1 MRHCGVPVVA
11 HVRSPDAAKNL
22 GSLAKKFCTGINPN
36 PSDACGWVPPSQ
48 STRLHALTR
57 RSLPSRVRV
66 PRPRVGACGV
76 ERTGRDAV
84 PRGLSRSAAARRGRG
99 VSVGRG
105 RTGRGLA
112 PTSRTTARQRARAAK
127 APRLV
132 RLFGGPFVAAAD
144 FGRVAGRSLWRPGQ
158 QMIREAASRHSHGPG
173 PRMQWWAFVRAWK
186 EIVPGPIPPK

>member
-22 GSLAKKFCTGINPN
+22 GGLAKKFCTGINPN

-57 RSLPSRVRV
+57 RSSNVATGGPYCVCYRGLRLRAWARRSLPSRVRV

-76 ERTGRDAV
+76 ERTGWDAV

-99 VSVGRG
+99 VSVGRRARPD
-105 RTGRGLA
+105 RTGTRADFPNDSAGA
-112 PTSRTTARQRARAAK
+112 RRECTAAGSFIWRA
-127 APRLV
+127 V
-132 RLFGGPFVAAAD
+132 RCGGRFRPGGGPFVKAARPAD
-144 FGRVAGRSLWRPGQ
+144 DTRGR
-158 QMIREAASRHSHGPG
+158 
-173 PRMQWWAFVRAWK
+173 
-186 EIVPGPIPPK
+186 